1 MAEVALD
8 IKVNAGNSTNALKEA
23 RQEIKNLTA
32 AALEAERAGDK
43 ALSDVYAKKA
53 AEAKDQVKDLQEKIN
68 ALDPGAK
75 AQAFA
80 AFGQTVA
87 GGLTAA
93 ISATALFGEKNEQL
107 EATLLKVQSA
117 TALLQSVQAIADG
130 VKQASLI
137 KTVALTTAQG
147 AYATVVGTTT
157 GALKL
162 FRIALATTGIGLVV
176 TALGALIANFEKVK
190 QAISSFLDTLK
201 NIPLIGKFIGAV
213 QDGASKVLN
222 WVTSSDA
229 ATESQKELNTEID
242 KSTESV
248 KKYNTEVKNVAGST
262 ADYEERI
269 SKLSEKLKQLPID
282 SKEYINTLNQII
294 KLQDELILKQSQARG
309 DVEIPGLPTKTAKLP
324 DVNTLPPVL
333 TAQAVANQTQI
344 ITDKLN
350 KSLQE
355 SNKVTVDD
363 YIKGIETSKFALEGL
378 SNLSEVFYASKLAGV
393 KKGSKEEERI
403 LRQQFNTQKK
413 MQIAMALINGAQ
425 AVTAILSVPD
435 FTLGVA
441 SAIRIASAVAATAAT
456 VAKIASTKFEGGGGG
471 GSVPSGGG
479 GGSIPAPTAPTV
491 PTFNP
496 QGTIIPQSGQ
506 QQQNTIKAYVL
517 EDDISTSQNR
527 ITDIKTK
534 ALYG

>member
-147 AYATVVGTTT
+147 AYATVVGTST

-162 FRIALATTGIGLVV
+162 FRIALASTGIGLVTV
-176 TALGALIANFEKVK
+176 ALGALIANFEKVK

-229 ATESQKELNTEID
+229 ANDSQTKLNDTLDESTKKTDKYNDSVSKVDEQTKTYVKGSLNDYNNRLSKLREELNNLVIGSDEYLAKQREIAATEADLKRLTTTPAPPPEAPAAKVGQTEEEAAQERQKIEEENRKQREEKQQQEIQAEQD
-242 KSTESV
+242 RINRNNAFKIQATQDALSSIQKLTEAFQGKSTAS
-248 KKYNTEVKNVAGST
+248 ARR
-262 ADYEERI
+262 AFA
-269 SKLSEKLKQLPID
+269 
-282 SKEYINTLNQII
+282 INKAVSI
-294 KLQDELILKQSQARG
+294 
-309 DVEIPGLPTKTAKLP
+309 
-324 DVNTLPPVL
+324 
-333 TAQAVANQTQI
+333 AQATIDTLLSAQSAY
-344 ITDKLN
+344 
-350 KSLQE
+350 KS
-355 SNKVTVDD
+355 
-363 YIKGIETSKFALEGL
+363 
-378 SNLSEVFYASKLAGV
+378 
-393 KKGSKEEERI
+393 
-403 LRQQFNTQKK
+403 QFNPIADVTSPVRGAIAAGIALASGLARVAVIQK
-413 MQIAMALINGAQ
+413 Q
-425 AVTAILSVPD
+425 
-435 FTLGVA
+435 
-441 SAIRIASAVAATAAT
+441 
-456 VAKIASTKFEGGGGG
+456 KFEGGGG
-471 GSVPSGGG
+471 SVSSAGAGGG
-479 GGSIPAPTAPTV
+479 GGGTVPAPTAPTV

-496 QGTIIPQSGQ
+496 QGTIIPQNNQ
-506 QQQNTIKAYVL
+506 QQQNAIKAYVL